1 MKCLN
6 CDNDARKESGLCATC
21 EEQEQQKINGILYL
35 PALGIILSIVT
46 TPFSLYEI
54 INAMVIHF
62 RNTGFLGYYALA
74 LVFFLCAMFALE
86 VFTAMTFFRRK
97 KRTRNVMVAYYFISA
112 LLVGYMTVLPA
123 YLFNAKLD
131 TGDIRAISS
140 AVFGIAVWIP
150 YFLFSKR
157 IPLVFSR

>member
-86 VFTAMTFFRRK
+86 IFTAMTFFRRK

-123 YLFNAKLD
+123 YLFNAKFD

>member
-86 VFTAMTFFRRK
+86 IFTAMTFFRRK
-97 KRTRNVMVAYYFISA
+97 KRTRNVMVAYYLISA

>member
-6 CDNDARKESGLCATC
+6 CDNDACKESGLCPAC

-35 PALGIILSIVT
+35 PALGIILSVIT

-62 RNTGFLGYYALA
+62 KNTGFLGYYALA
-74 LVFFLCAMFALE
+74 LVFFLLAMFALE
-86 VFTAMTFFRRK
+86 VFVAITFFQRK
-97 KRTRNVMVAYYFISA
+97 KRTRNVMVIYYLISA
-112 LLVGYMTVLPA
+112 LLVGYMTLLPA

-131 TGDIRAISS
+131 TGDIRAIVSS
-140 AVFGIAVWIP
+140 VFGIAVWIP

-157 IPLVFSR
+157 IPLVFNR